1 MQLFVD
7 DNQVQVLSDW
17 KTMNDILYG
26 SIKDILPEGRLIKK
40 IDVNGNDYSELMADS
55 EKSKAVIVSNGDNI
69 KITTMSHKEMLDGS
83 INSVILFFNEFKKG
97 IDKTADSI
105 RWGNYS
111 GGFTDFAGY
120 LNGLTVFVQIMDKI
134 AQFAKLDYNNIIYK
148 GKSIQSHFS
157 DLEKVLSSIMS
168 TQKDADYTL
177 LSDIIEFELKPDIDI
192 WLGIMEEMKGELKL
206 FNSSN

>member
-7 DNQVQVLSDW
+7 DNQVQLLPDY

-55 EKSKAVIVSNGDNI
+55 EKSKAMIISNSDNI

-83 INSVILFFNEFKKG
+83 INSVVLFLNEFKKG

-120 LNGLTVFVQIMDKI
+120 LTGLSVFVQIMDKI
-134 AQFAKLDYNNIIYK
+134 AQFAKLDYNNITYK

-177 LSDIIEFELKPDIDI
+177 LSDIVEFELKPDIDI
-192 WLGIMEEMKGELKL
+192 WLGIMEEMKK
-206 FNSSN
+206 NITV

>member
-55 EKSKAVIVSNGDNI
+55 EKSKAVIVSDGDNI

-134 AQFAKLDYNNIIYK
+134 AQFAKLDYSNIIYK
-148 GKSIQSHFS
+148 EKSIQPHFG

-177 LSDIIEFELKPDIDI
+177 LTDIIEFELKPDIDI
-192 WLGIMEEMKGELKL
+192 WLGIMEEMKKNLKL
-206 FNSSN
+206 K

>member
-7 DNQVQVLSDW
+7 DNQVQILPEW
-17 KTMNDILYG
+17 ETMNDILYG

-55 EKSKAVIVSNGDNI
+55 DKSKAVILSEGDKI
-69 KITTMSHKEMLDGS
+69 KIKTMSHEEMLDGS

-120 LNGLTVFVQIMDKI
+120 LTGLSVFIQIMDKI
-134 AQFAKLDYNNIIYK
+134 AQFTKLDYHNIIYK
-148 GKSIQSHFS
+148 GKSVQAHFS
-157 DLEKVLSSIMS
+157 DLEKILSSIMT

-177 LSDIIEFELKPDIDI
+177 LTDIIEFELKPNIDI
-192 WLGIMEEMKGELKL
+192 WLGIMEEMKKNLKL
-206 FNSSN
+206 Q